1 MEYSEGVARHFA
13 NPANAGVLE
22 GPDVVAGKA
31 GDRAQGAQVVFH
43 ARIVDERIA
52 AIRFQAYGCPHTLAA
67 CSLVTERLEG
77 LQVQALRELRPEE
90 LAAPLEIPVEKTGR
104 LLIIEDALR
113 NCWAAWDN
121 R

>member
-1 MEYSEGVARHFA
+1 MEYSEAVAKHFA
-13 NPANAGVLE
+13 EPANAGVLQ
-22 GPDVVAGKA
+22 GPDVVAGGA

-43 ARIVDERIA
+43 ARIINGRID

-77 LQVQALRELRPEE
+77 GPAQALRELEPQD
-90 LAAPLEIPVEKTGR
+90 LAAPLDIPVEKTGR
-104 LLIIEDALR
+104 LLIIQDALR